1 MVRVACAPSCH
12 SLLDSVPACVFS
24 HLPGHFGIRLRN
36 GGSVGDLQVSLFV
49 SSAQSRFWVA
59 RPRDL
64 VLAPSQERYVDIR
77 APLYLVE
84 AESNLHDKNV
94 TCSIQS
100 NAGTAHF
107 PLDVDRFP
115 VPGPNVHVFQTTN
128 GAHAWHVD
136 PVGAHAQR
144 MHAGYI
150 ASLAFL
156 SVLMCGARAVRIHLH
171 GPYVR
176 RPRRRGHPHGDTAD
190 GDCVWDDEEALHAVR
205 ELEAREGALQQGA
218 AADDMPPEAAA
229 ARARAKALALDAWH
243 AQTHLPSSA
252 EGPAAGEPDD
262 CDAAS
267 ATPGSPSC
275 CSVCLVRP
283 RDAALLPC
291 RHVALCGPCAER
303 LCSDGAAS
311 VCPICRR
318 PIDTW
323 LQLYMA

>member
-1 MVRVACAPSCH
+1 M
-12 SLLDSVPACVFS
+12 
-24 HLPGHFGIRLRN
+24 
-36 GGSVGDLQVSLFV
+36 
-49 SSAQSRFWVA
+49 
-59 RPRDL
+59 
-64 VLAPSQERYVDIR
+64 R

-107 PLDVDRFP
+107 PLDAKLFP
-115 VPGPNVHVFQTTN
+115 VPGPNVRVFQTTN

-136 PVGAHAQR
+136 AVGAHAKR
-144 MHAGYI
+144 MHAGYV
-150 ASLAFL
+150 ASMAFL
-156 SVLMCGARAVRIHLH
+156 SLLMCAARAVRIHLH
-171 GPYVR
+171 GPYGR
-176 RPRRRGHPHGDTAD
+176 RPHRVGHPHDD
-190 GDCVWDDEEALHAVR
+190 GDCVADDEEALHAVR
-205 ELEAREGALQQGA
+205 ELEARSVSQSQGA

-229 ARARAKALALDAWH
+229 ARARAKVLALDAWH

-252 EGPAAGEPDD
+252 EGSPAGEADG
-262 CDAAS
+262 DAA
-267 ATPGSPSC
+267 ATTTPAGSPSC